1 MKQIL
6 NSFFNL
12 KYLQRLIL
20 TVALMILTTLL
31 VATPASATGV
41 AQMPNLQP
49 GERTWVIDQAE
60 VLSRLNEGEI
70 SKELENLAAKTGNE
84 VRIVTIRRL
93 DYGETAESFAISF
106 LKNGFPQKKHKLI
119 KLYWR
124 SILLV
129 AVQQFARAI
138 K

>member
-49 GERTWVIDQAE
+49 GDRTWVIDQAE

-70 SKELENLAAKTGNE
+70 SKELENLADKTGNE

-93 DYGETAESFAISF
+93 DYGETAESFANKL

-124 SILLV
+124 SIPLV
-129 AVQQFARAI
+129 AVQQFVLAI